1 MRYEYKT
8 SLTVNGIPRT
18 VSVTISHSKSDY
30 VSINRL
36 NAWSNR
42 LKDIDPTGAT
52 YENEKQLSYT
62 EIEDNGDTN
71 EGQYGKALVTV
82 KSTTNSYPHIISFVL
97 DNVSRL
103 NEPDEPYESIEIA
116 IADKVHE
123 MIGMTMPN
131 SVLYVTN
138 VSVYSE

>member
-30 VSINRL
+30 VSITRL

-42 LKDIDPTGAT
+42 LKNIDPSGAT

-71 EGQYGKALVTV
+71 EGQYGNALVTV
-82 KSTTNSYPHIISFVL
+82 KSTSNSYPHIMSFVL
-97 DNVSRL
+97 DNVTRL
-103 NEPDEPYESIEIA
+103 NEPHDPYESIEIA
-116 IADKVHE
+116 IANKVQE
-123 MIGMTMPN
+123 MVGANMPN